1 MKRIV
6 IAVVVGC
13 VALTGAAL
21 AQDGPIKQRQA
32 LMKKNGEA
40 TKLVTAMLKGEQPY
54 DGAAAAGAMKTV
66 GGSLDQFVT
75 LFPDG
80 STSPDSVAKP
90 EIWQNKKDFNEWASS
105 LKDATNKAA
114 EAAPGGMDGFKTA
127 FAEVGKHCKGCHEKY
142 RAEKKK

>member
-32 LMKKNGEA
+32 LMKKNGDA
-40 TKLVTAMLKGEQPY
+40 TKVVNAMLKGEKPY
-54 DGAAAAGAMKTV
+54 DGAAAAASMKTV
-66 GGSLDQFVT
+66 AGSLDEFVT

-105 LKDATNKAA
+105 LKDAATKAA
-114 EAAPGGMDGFKTA
+114 AAAPGGMDGFKTA